1 MHDPFIRAFHMD
13 APKRK
18 REENQKE
25 NLMTNTLNPIIA
37 QHIAAVNAFDTN
49 AIVSTF
55 ADDAFVNDNH
65 REFWGTNA
73 IRRWVEKEIV
83 GDKVTIDVREVIDH
97 YGDTIVR
104 GAYDGEYDKTNLPAG
119 DLILSNYFTVR
130 DGKIVSLIV
139 IRNTP
144 AQY

>member
-1 MHDPFIRAFHMD
+1 MHDTFFRAFHRD
-13 APKRK
+13 EHKRK

-25 NLMTNTLNPIIA
+25 NLMKNTLNPIMA

-65 REFWGTNA
+65 REFWGIDA
-73 IRRWVEKEIV
+73 IRRWVEKELV
-83 GDKVTIDVREVIDH
+83 GDKVTIDVREVVDH

-104 GAYDGEYDKTNLPAG
+104 GA
-119 DLILSNYFTVR
+119 
-130 DGKIVSLIV
+130 
-139 IRNTP
+139 
-144 AQY
+144 

>member
-1 MHDPFIRAFHMD
+1 MD
-13 APKRK
+13 ERKRK
-18 REENQKE
+18 RDDDQKE
-25 NLMTNTLNPIIA
+25 NLMTNNLNPIIA

-65 REFWGTNA
+65 REFWGIDA
-73 IRRWVEKEIV
+73 IRRWVEKEMV
-83 GDKVTIDVREVIDH
+83 GDKVTIDVREVVDH

-144 AQY
+144 ADY

>member
-1 MHDPFIRAFHMD
+1 MD
-13 APKRK
+13 ERNRK
-18 REENQKE
+18 REDDQKE
-25 NLMTNTLNPIIA
+25 NLMTNNLNPIIA
-37 QHIAAVNAFDTN
+37 QHIAAVNAFDMN

-65 REFWGTNA
+65 REFWGVDA
-73 IRRWVEKEIV
+73 IRRWVEKEMV
-83 GDKVTIDVREVIDH
+83 GDKVTIDVREVVYH

-104 GAYDGEYDKTNLPAG
+104 GAYNGEYDKTNLPAG

-130 DGKIVSLIV
+130 GGKIVSLIV

-144 AQY
+144 AE

>member
-1 MHDPFIRAFHMD
+1 MD
-13 APKRK
+13 EHKRK
-18 REENQKE
+18 IEDDQKE
-25 NLMTNTLNPIIA
+25 ELMTNNLNPIIA

-65 REFWGTNA
+65 REFWGIDA
-73 IRRWVEKEIV
+73 IRRWVEKEMV
-83 GDKVTIDVREVIDH
+83 GDKVTIDVREVVDH

-119 DLILSNYFTVR
+119 DLILSNYFSVR

-144 AQY
+144 ADY

>member
-1 MHDPFIRAFHMD
+1 
-13 APKRK
+13 
-18 REENQKE
+18 
-25 NLMTNTLNPIIA
+25 MTNTLNPIIA
-37 QHIAAVNAFDTN
+37 QHIAVVNAFDTN

-65 REFWGTNA
+65 REFWGTEA
-73 IRRWVEKEIV
+73 IRRWVEKEMV

-119 DLILSNYFTVR
+119 DLILSNYFSVR